1 MRYPPADD
9 RGDGRLGRP
18 ARVLPGARPFAFC
31 LRAHSLLLVA
41 ASVLAVLCAFGQTQP
56 ALAQAEVAPTTC
68 QVGIYLRSLHSFD
81 PNADTFGGDLWLWSV
96 CPSEDDQ
103 PLHTM
108 EFVNADDAAVLL
120 DVPGNPFWANRNIDG
135 TFRYDWDER
144 DFPFDRHTLTIQ
156 LEEGVD
162 DVRKFI
168 YEPDLANSGV
178 DPTLELP
185 GGWQVTGWSLTGGSN
200 AYDTTFGDPELP
212 SGGSSEYSRLTLS
225 VDLARNDLSGFFKM
239 TAVVYA
245 AFIFSLVTYL
255 MQMDITS
262 GIGPRVSLLAIAL
275 FSAAVNLINASNALG
290 TSSGLTLVDWIHII
304 VLVYILIAAA
314 VTVISRLLLDR
325 GWTVADVS
333 RLNYRLGAV
342 AALSFVA
349 INISLVR
356 QALMLG

>member
-1 MRYPPADD
+1 MRIPVT
-9 RGDGRLGRP
+9 RP
-18 ARVLPGARPFAFC
+18 V
-31 LRAHSLLLVA
+31 LLLM
-41 ASVLAVLCAFGQTQP
+41 ASIVAVLCASDHAGA
-56 ALAQAEVAPTTC
+56 ALAQTETAPTTC

-81 PNADTFGGDLWLWSV
+81 PGADTFGGDLWLWSV
-96 CPSEDDQ
+96 CPSADDE

-108 EFVNADDAAVLL
+108 EFVNADDAAILL
-120 DVPGNPFWANRNIDG
+120 DVPGNPFWANRNVDG

-144 DFPFDRHTLTIQ
+144 DFPFDRHTLTIE

-168 YEPDLANSGV
+168 YEPDLANSGI

-185 GGWQVTGWSLTGGSN
+185 GGWQITGWSLTGSSSSYN
-200 AYDTTFGDPELP
+200 TTFGDPELP
-212 SGGSSEYSRLTLS
+212 AGGTSEYSRLTLAI
-225 VDLARNDLSGFFKM
+225 DLARNDLSGFFKL

-255 MQMDITS
+255 MQMDTTS

-304 VLVYILIAAA
+304 VLIYILIAAA
-314 VTVISRLLLDR
+314 VTVMSRLLLDR
-325 GWTVADVS
+325 GWTVAAVA

-342 AALSFVA
+342 AVVSFIA
-349 INISLVR
+349 INISLIR
-356 QALMLG
+356 QALAIG

>member
-1 MRYPPADD
+1 MRSQV
-9 RGDGRLGRP
+9 
-18 ARVLPGARPFAFC
+18 AR
-31 LRAHSLLLVA
+31 
-41 ASVLAVLCAFGQTQP
+41 AVLVGT
-56 ALAQAEVAPTTC
+56 ALVVGLLMLCVIASPTSTRAQAQADPTPTTC

-96 CPSEDDQ
+96 CPSAEDQ

-108 EFVNADDAAVLL
+108 EFVNADDAAILL
-120 DVPGNPFWANRNIDG
+120 DVPGNPYWANRNVDG

-144 DFPFDRHTLTIQ
+144 DFPFDRHTLTIE

-168 YEPDLANSGV
+168 YEPDLANSGI

-185 GGWQVTGWSLTGGSN
+185 GGWQITGWSLTGGAN
-200 AYDTTFGDPELP
+200 TYVTTFGDPELP
-212 SGGSSEYSRLTLS
+212 AGGTSEYSRLTLS
-225 VDLARNDLSGFFKM
+225 IDLARNDLSGFFKM

-255 MQMDITS
+255 MQMDMTS

-304 VLVYILIAAA
+304 VLIYILIAAA

-325 GWTVADVS
+325 GWTVANVAK
-333 RLNYRLGAV
+333 LNYRFGAV
-342 AALSFVA
+342 AAISFVA

-356 QALMLG
+356 QALAIG

>member
-1 MRYPPADD
+1 MRN
-9 RGDGRLGRP
+9 
-18 ARVLPGARPFAFC
+18 RVVRTMV
-31 LRAHSLLLVA
+31 LLC
-41 ASVLAVLCAFGQTQP
+41 ASVLALFGALGTARPASAQP
-56 ALAQAEVAPTTC
+56 VTAPTTC

-96 CPSEDDQ
+96 CPSQDDQ

-108 EFVNADDAAVLL
+108 EFVNADNTAILL
-120 DVPGNPFWANRNIDG
+120 DVPGNPFWANRNVDG

-144 DFPFDRHTLTIQ
+144 DFPFDRHTLTIEM
-156 LEEGVD
+156 EEGID

-168 YEPDLANSGV
+168 YEPDLANSGI
-178 DPTLELP
+178 DPSMQLP
-185 GGWQVTGWSLTGGSN
+185 GGWQITGWTLSGGSN
-200 AYDTTFGDPELP
+200 AYNTTFGDPELP
-212 SGGSSEYSRLTLS
+212 PGGTSQYSRVTLS
-225 VDLARNDLSGFFKM
+225 VDLARNDLSGFFKL

-255 MQMDITS
+255 MQMDTTS

-304 VLVYILIAAA
+304 VLIYILIAAA
-314 VTVISRLLLDR
+314 VTVVSRLLLDR
-325 GWTVADVS
+325 GWSVADVT

-342 AALSFVA
+342 AVISFIV

-356 QALMLG
+356 QALAIG

>member
-1 MRYPPADD
+1 MDNL
-9 RGDGRLGRP
+9 LGR
-18 ARVLPGARPFAFC
+18 FT
-31 LRAHSLLLVA
+31 LLVTAGILA
-41 ASVLAVLCAFGQTQP
+41 ALCGIGPGLSTR
-56 ALAQAEVAPTTC
+56 AQSATEPTVC

-96 CPSEDDQ
+96 CPSVDDQ

-108 EFVNADDAAVLL
+108 EFVNADDTAILL
-120 DVPGNPFWANRNIDG
+120 DVPGNPFWANRNVDG

-144 DFPFDRHTLTIQ
+144 DFPFDRHTLTIE

-168 YEPDLANSGV
+168 YEPDLANSGI
-178 DPTLELP
+178 DPSLELP
-185 GGWQVTGWSLTGGSN
+185 GGWQITGWTLTGGSN
-200 AYDTTFGDPELP
+200 SYSTTFGDPDLP
-212 SGGSSEYSRLTLS
+212 SGGTSEYSRLTLS
-225 VDLARNDLSGFFKM
+225 IDLARNDLSGFFKM

-255 MQMDITS
+255 MQMDTTS

-304 VLVYILIAAA
+304 VLLYILIAAA

-325 GWTVADVS
+325 GWSVADVT

-342 AALSFVA
+342 AAISFIV

-356 QALMLG
+356 QALTLG

>member
-1 MRYPPADD
+1 MQN
-9 RGDGRLGRP
+9 
-18 ARVLPGARPFAFC
+18 
-31 LRAHSLLLVA
+31 LVA
-41 ASVLAVLCAFGQTQP
+41 RAVLFVAATVLAVLSGSVHP
-56 ALAQAEVAPTTC
+56 GSMLAQSDTVPTNC

-96 CPSEDDQ
+96 CPSDEDQ

-108 EFVNADDAAVLL
+108 EFVNADDTAILL
-120 DVPGNPFWANRNIDG
+120 DVPGNPFWANRNVDG

-144 DFPFDRHTLTIQ
+144 DFPFDRHTLTIE

-185 GGWQVTGWSLTGGSN
+185 GGWQITGWSLTGGSN
-200 AYDTTFGDPELP
+200 VYPTTFGDPELS

-255 MQMDITS
+255 MQMDASS

-304 VLVYILIAAA
+304 VLIYILIAAA

-325 GWTVADVS
+325 GWSVADVTQ
-333 RLNYRLGAV
+333 LNYRLGAV
-342 AALSFVA
+342 AVISFVA

-356 QALMLG
+356 QALALG

>member
-1 MRYPPADD
+1 M
-9 RGDGRLGRP
+9 
-18 ARVLPGARPFAFC
+18 ARTVLFGIAII
-31 LRAHSLLLVA
+31 
-41 ASVLAVLCAFGQTQP
+41 LAVLCVVGVARPTWAQP
-56 ALAQAEVAPTTC
+56 ETVPTTC
-68 QVGIYLRSLHSFD
+68 QVGVYLRSLHSFD

-96 CPSEDDQ
+96 CPSENDQ
-103 PLHTM
+103 PLRNM
-108 EFVNADDAAVLL
+108 EFVNADDTAILL
-120 DVPGNPFWANRNIDG
+120 DVPGNPFWANRNVDG

-168 YEPDLANSGV
+168 YEPDLANSGI

-185 GGWQVTGWSLTGGSN
+185 GGWQITGWSLTGGSN
-200 AYDTTFGDPELP
+200 SYNTTFGDPELP
-212 SGGSSEYSRLTLS
+212 AGGASEYSRLTLS
-225 VDLARNDLSGFFKM
+225 VDLARNDLSGFFKL

-255 MQMDITS
+255 MQMDISS

-314 VTVISRLLLDR
+314 VTVVSRLLLER
-325 GWTVADVS
+325 GWTVADVT

-342 AALSFVA
+342 AALSFIA
-349 INISLVR
+349 LNASLVR
-356 QALMLG
+356 QALSIG

>member
-1 MRYPPADD
+1 
-9 RGDGRLGRP
+9 
-18 ARVLPGARPFAFC
+18 
-31 LRAHSLLLVA
+31 LRNLVA
-41 ASVLAVLCAFGQTQP
+41 RTVLRSLVGVLALLFTIGHAAPV
-56 ALAQAEVAPTTC
+56 LAQPETAPTTC

-96 CPSEDDQ
+96 CPSEEDQ

-108 EFVNADDAAVLL
+108 EFVNSDDTTIVL
-120 DVPGNPFWANRNIDG
+120 DAPGDPFWANRNVDG

-144 DFPFDRHTLTIQ
+144 DFPFDRHTLTIE

-168 YEPDLANSGV
+168 YEPDLANSGI

-185 GGWQVTGWSLTGGSN
+185 GGWKITGWNLTGGSN
-200 AYDTTFGDPELP
+200 VHDTTFGDPELP
-212 SGGSSEYSRLTLS
+212 AGGSSEYSQLTLS
-225 VDLARNDLSGFFKM
+225 IDLVRNDLSGFFKL

-245 AFIFSLVTYL
+245 AFLFSLVTYL
-255 MQMDITS
+255 MQMDTTS

-290 TSSGLTLVDWIHII
+290 TSSGLTLVDWIHFT
-304 VLVYILIAAA
+304 VLIYILIAAA

-325 GWTVADVS
+325 GWSVADVAK
-333 RLNYRLGAV
+333 LNYRFGAV
-342 AALSFVA
+342 SLISFIM

-356 QALMLG
+356 QALALG

>member
-1 MRYPPADD
+1 MRNLVP
-9 RGDGRLGRP
+9 
-18 ARVLPGARPFAFC
+18 
-31 LRAHSLLLVA
+31 RAMLFLA
-41 ASVLAVLCAFGQTQP
+41 ASILAVLCSIGHGKST
-56 ALAQAEVAPTTC
+56 LAQTETAPATC
-68 QVGIYLRSLHSFD
+68 QVGVYLRSLHSFD
-81 PNADTFGGDLWLWSV
+81 PIVDTFGGDLWLWSV

-108 EFVNADDAAVLL
+108 EFVNADDTAILL
-120 DVPGNPFWANRNIDG
+120 DVPGNPFWANRNVDG

-156 LEEGVD
+156 MEEGVD

-168 YEPDLANSGV
+168 YEPDLVNSGI

-185 GGWQVTGWSLTGGSN
+185 GGWQITGWSLTGGSN
-200 AYDTTFGDPELP
+200 SYNTTFGDPELP
-212 SGGSSEYSRLTLS
+212 AGGASEYSKLTLS
-225 VDLARNDLSGFFKM
+225 IDLARNDLSGFFKM

-245 AFIFSLVTYL
+245 AFIFSLVSYA
-255 MQMDITS
+255 MQMDTTS

-290 TSSGLTLVDWIHII
+290 TSSGLTLVDWIHFT
-304 VLVYILIAAA
+304 VLIYILIAAA
-314 VTVISRLLLDR
+314 VTVISRLLLGR
-325 GWTVADVS
+325 GWTVADVT

-342 AALSFVA
+342 ATLSFVV

-356 QALMLG
+356 QALALG

>member
-1 MRYPPADD
+1 MRSRA
-9 RGDGRLGRP
+9 
-18 ARVLPGARPFAFC
+18 AHAVLVGTA
-31 LRAHSLLLVA
+31 L
-41 ASVLAVLCAFGQTQP
+41 VLAAICAIASP
-56 ALAQAEVAPTTC
+56 SPIHAQAELPPTTC

-96 CPSEDDQ
+96 CPSEEDQ

-120 DVPGNPFWANRNIDG
+120 DVPGNPFWANRNVDG

-144 DFPFDRHTLTIQ
+144 DFPFDRHTLTIE

-162 DVRKFI
+162 DIRKFI
-168 YEPDLANSGV
+168 YDPDLANSGI

-200 AYDTTFGDPELP
+200 SYNTTFGDPELP
-212 SGGSSEYSRLTLS
+212 AGGTSEYSRLTLS
-225 VDLARNDLSGFFKM
+225 IDLARNDLSGFFKM

-255 MQMDITS
+255 MQMDAAS

-304 VLVYILIAAA
+304 VLLYILIAAA
-314 VTVISRLLLDR
+314 VTVVSRLLLDR
-325 GWTVADVS
+325 GWSVADVAK
-333 RLNYRLGAV
+333 LNYRLGAV
-342 AALSFVA
+342 AAISFVL

-356 QALMLG
+356 QALALG

>member
-1 MRYPPADD
+1 MRNP
-9 RGDGRLGRP
+9 L
-18 ARVLPGARPFAFC
+18 ARVV
-31 LRAHSLLLVA
+31 LLTT
-41 ASVLAVLCAFGQTQP
+41 ASILAVLCLR
-56 ALAQAEVAPTTC
+56 ALARPVLAQQEVAPTTC

-81 PNADTFGGDLWLWSV
+81 PNADAFGGDLWLWSV
-96 CPSEDDQ
+96 CPSEADQ

-108 EFVNADDAAVLL
+108 EFVNADDTAILL
-120 DVPGNPFWANRNIDG
+120 DVPGNPFWANRNVDG

-144 DFPFDRHTLTIQ
+144 DFPFDRHTLTIE
-156 LEEGVD
+156 LEEGVN
-162 DVRKFI
+162 DVRTFI
-168 YEPDLANSGV
+168 YEPDLANSGI

-185 GGWQVTGWSLTGGSN
+185 GGWQITGWSLTGGSN
-200 AYDTTFGDPELP
+200 SYDTTFGDPDLP
-212 SGGSSEYSRLTLS
+212 PGGTSEYSRLTLS
-225 VDLARNDLSGFFKM
+225 VDLARNDLSGFFKL

-255 MQMDITS
+255 MQMDMNS

-314 VTVISRLLLDR
+314 VTVISRLLLER
-325 GWTVADVS
+325 GWTVADVT

-349 INISLVR
+349 INVSLVR
-356 QALMLG
+356 QALSLG

>member
-1 MRYPPADD
+1 MRHHV
-9 RGDGRLGRP
+9 
-18 ARVLPGARPFAFC
+18 ARAM
-31 LRAHSLLLVA
+31 LLAIVCAIAL
-41 ASVLAVLCAFGQTQP
+41 LCAPGHSSATR
-56 ALAQAEVAPTTC
+56 AQATSEPTTC

-96 CPSEDDQ
+96 CPSEDDE

-108 EFVNADDAAVLL
+108 EFVNADDTAVLL
-120 DVPGNPFWANRNIDG
+120 DVPGNPYWANRNVDG

-168 YEPDLANSGV
+168 YEPDLANSGI

-185 GGWQVTGWSLTGGSN
+185 GGWQITGWRLTGGAN
-200 AYDTTFGDPELP
+200 TYNTTFGDPELP
-212 SGGSSEYSRLTLS
+212 AGGSSEYSRLTLS
-225 VDLARNDLSGFFKM
+225 VDLVRNDLSGFFKM

-245 AFIFSLVTYL
+245 AFIFSLFTYL
-255 MQMDITS
+255 MQMDMNS

-304 VLVYILIAAA
+304 VLIYILVAAA
-314 VTVISRLLLDR
+314 VAVISRMLLDR
-325 GWTVADVS
+325 GWTVADVT

-342 AALSFVA
+342 ALISFVV

-356 QALMLG
+356 QALAIG

>member
-1 MRYPPADD
+1 MRHFA
-9 RGDGRLGRP
+9 
-18 ARVLPGARPFAFC
+18 ARA
-31 LRAHSLLLVA
+31 
-41 ASVLAVLCAFGQTQP
+41 AVLGAVCLLALFGVGEYTSP
-56 ALAQAEVAPTTC
+56 AHAQSDIAPTTC
-68 QVGIYLRSLHSFD
+68 KVGIYLRSLHSFD

-96 CPSEDDQ
+96 CPSQDDE

-108 EFVNADDAAVLL
+108 EFVNADDTAILL
-120 DVPGNPFWANRNIDG
+120 DVPGNPFWANRNVDG

-156 LEEGVD
+156 LEEGID

-168 YEPDLANSGV
+168 YEPDLENSGI

-185 GGWQVTGWSLTGGSN
+185 GGWQITGWNLTGGSN

-212 SGGSSEYSRLTLS
+212 PGGASEYSRLTLS
-225 VDLARNDLSGFFKM
+225 IDLVRNDLSGFFKL

-255 MQMDITS
+255 MQMDTS
-262 GIGPRVSLLAIAL
+262 GGIGPRVSLLAIAL

-290 TSSGLTLVDWIHII
+290 TSSGLTMVDWIHIT
-304 VLVYILIAAA
+304 VLIYILIAAA

-325 GWTVADVS
+325 GWTVEDVT

-342 AALSFVA
+342 AAISFVV

-356 QALMLG
+356 QALALG

>member
-1 MRYPPADD
+1 MRNLVV
-9 RGDGRLGRP
+9 RSV
-18 ARVLPGARPFAFC
+18 VLLSAGI
-31 LRAHSLLLVA
+31 
-41 ASVLAVLCAFGQTQP
+41 LAMLCAMEP
-56 ALAQAEVAPTTC
+56 AGPIAAQSASQPTTC

-108 EFVNADDAAVLL
+108 EFVNADDTAIML
-120 DVPGNPFWANRNIDG
+120 DVPGNPFWANRNVDG

-144 DFPFDRHTLTIQ
+144 DFPFDRHTLTIEM
-156 LEEGVD
+156 EEGVD

-178 DPTLELP
+178 DPRLELP
-185 GGWQVTGWSLTGGSN
+185 GGWQITGWNLTGGANSYN
-200 AYDTTFGDPELP
+200 TTFGDPELP
-212 SGGSSEYSRLTLS
+212 SGGASAYSRLTLS
-225 VDLARNDLSGFFKM
+225 IDLARNDLSGFFKL
-239 TAVVYA
+239 TVVVYA

-255 MQMDITS
+255 MQMDMTS

-290 TSSGLTLVDWIHII
+290 TSSGLTLVDWIHFT
-304 VLVYILIAAA
+304 VLIYILIAAA
-314 VTVISRLLLDR
+314 VTVASRLLLDR
-325 GWTVADVS
+325 GWSVADVT

-342 AALSFVA
+342 AVLSFAV

-356 QALMLG
+356 QALALG